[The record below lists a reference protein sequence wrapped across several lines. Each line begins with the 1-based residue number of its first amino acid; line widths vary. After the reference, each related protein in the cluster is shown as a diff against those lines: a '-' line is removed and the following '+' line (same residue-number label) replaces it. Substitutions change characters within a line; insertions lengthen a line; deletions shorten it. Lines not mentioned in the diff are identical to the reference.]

1 MKRREFLRVAGATGG
16 VAVTGSLSAREL
28 WWPQAF
34 AAVRPNVVVIM
45 TDDQTVSQMSALA
58 TVSSQIAAKGA
69 TFDRAIDPIPLC
81 CPARAS
87 FLTGQYP
94 HNHGVLA
101 NNGTQGGYA
110 ALDQTNTI
118 ARWMHDAGY
127 RTAHIGKYM
136 NGYNQFRARPVGWD
150 EWWATSKN
158 AFLMWDYTLN
168 HNGQEVHYGYAPADY
183 KTDVLTG
190 LALAFVQSMAGS
202 PQPLYLNLWYTAP
215 HSEQGTDSQGV
226 TYNQA
231 PRPAPRHVG
240 VFGAAAL
247 PNDPSIGEADVS
259 DKPAWVRALPPI
271 GTSRRATLAKR
282 YRSELESLLSVD
294 EGVSKVITALDKIG
308 RLANTVLIFTSDNG
322 FTHGEHRVAAR
333 KVVVYEPSL
342 RVPLCVRGPGF
353 AAGSRVG
360 TPVSVIDLAPT
371 LVQVAGA
378 TARRMIDGRPL
389 SDATSGAIGPDRA
402 ILVASGTDTTPDR
415 QYVGVRTRRW
425 TYAELLTN
433 EKELYDLATD
443 PYQLTN
449 VAGAASLVNQ
459 QAALKSLLTKL
470 RTAKGQAG
478 NVSIPPILT

>member
-1 MKRREFLRVAGATGG
+1 MRRRQFLKAVAAGG
-16 VAVTGSLSAREL
+16 VAAGSLSASGLRSPRV
-28 WWPQAF
+28 W
-34 AAVRPNVVVIM
+34 AAARPNVVVIM
-45 TDDQTVSQMSALA
+45 TDDQAVSQMSALA
-58 TVSSQIAAKGA
+58 TVRNQIMSQGV

-101 NNGTQGGYA
+101 NNGTKGGYA

-136 NGYNQFRARPVGWD
+136 NGYNRFRARPTGWD

-158 AFLMWDYTLN
+158 PFLMWDYTLN
-168 HNGQEVHYGYAPADY
+168 HNGQEVHYGYASADY

-190 LALAFVQSMAGS
+190 LALAFIQSMQGS

-215 HSEQGTDSQGV
+215 HAEQGTDSRGV

-240 VFGAAAL
+240 AFASAAL

-259 DKPAWVRALPPI
+259 DKPAWVRALSPI
-271 GTSRRATLAKR
+271 GTSRRATLTQR
-282 YRSELESLLSVD
+282 YRTELASLLSVD
-294 EGVSKVITALDKIG
+294 EGVAKVITALTNAG
-308 RLANTVLIFTSDNG
+308 RLANTILIFMSDNG
-322 FTHGEHRVAAR
+322 YTHGEHRVAAQ

-342 RVPLCVRGPGF
+342 LVPLCVRGPGF
-353 AAGSRVG
+353 APGTRVG
-360 TPVSVIDLAPT
+360 TPVSAIDLAPT
-371 LVQVAGA
+371 LVQAAGT
-378 TARRMIDGRPL
+378 TAGRTIDGRPL
-389 SDATSGAIGPDRA
+389 SDAMSGAIGPDRA

-415 QYVGVRTRRW
+415 QYIGVHTNRW
-425 TYAELLTN
+425 TYTELLTK
-433 EKELYDLATD
+433 EKEVYDLATD

-449 VAGAASLVNQ
+449 IAGEPSVVNQ
-459 QAALKSLLTKL
+459 QAALKNLLTAL
-470 RTAKGQAG
+470 RTAKGAAC
-478 NVSIPPILT
+478 NVAVPPILA